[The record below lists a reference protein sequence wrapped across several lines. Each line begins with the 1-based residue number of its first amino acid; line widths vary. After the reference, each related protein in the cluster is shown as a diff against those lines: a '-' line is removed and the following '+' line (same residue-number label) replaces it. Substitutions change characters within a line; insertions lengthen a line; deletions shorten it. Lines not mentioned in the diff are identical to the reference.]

1 MVLEQLMKWLL
12 LYIYLEGLLYFLAE
26 ILDHR
31 LLPELRVQSGG
42 DLVTS
47 GD

>member
-1 MVLEQLMKWLL
+1 MVAAV
-12 LYIYLEGLLYFLAE
+12 YIFGRLTSFLAE
-26 ILDHR
+26 ILDYR
-31 LLPELRVQSGG
+31 LLPKLRVQSGG

>member
-1 MVLEQLMKWLL
+1 MALEQLMKWLL
-12 LYIYLEGLLYFLAE
+12 LYIYLEGLLHFLAE
-26 ILDHR
+26 TLDYR